1 MKVKYTIT
9 FVQYGTMVHSTLKSI
24 YKRLNSNSSNTYK
37 KMFYNKR
44 CYSKIS
50 CHSSSNNILFYHC
63 IMQVHVH
70 VNTRTWFLFQY
81 KLYVYMFL

>member
-1 MKVKYTIT
+1 MKVKYTIK

-50 CHSSSNNILFYHC
+50 CHSSSNNIVLS
-63 IMQVHVH
+63 
-70 VNTRTWFLFQY
+70 
-81 KLYVYMFL
+81 LYYASTCTCKYQDLVSFSI